1 MEKHPIL
8 NVRVE
13 TRRNPGKLV
22 RSVMTAGAVG
32 SAATLGL
39 MAKEGYDYTK
49 QFPYTQESL
58 PETETVEVDDD
69 KTEYIDE
76 VDDDKTEYIDE
87 VEMIAEDLPSPVFEK
102 VLDARTIEA
111 GGLRRDQVLFTDSY
125 GRQITEP
132 FTLTESVGLSPE
144 EMTWRHEGAGPAGI
158 PGAWIK
164 EQKAYVGQ
172 QLDIPT
178 SDINMLHVYQD
189 LSSARAEHM
198 NSRVELV
205 YQNATTPLE
214 SDLEGRDALT
224 IMRTETNFINL
235 PQRVEEE
242 FTPYL
247 IGIAAEESRFDANK
261 TSKSGAIG
269 ILQTMPTTFEGYTKE
284 HNLPNLDP
292 RNLSDQLPASMQHI
306 EISYLE
312 LTENLDNELK
322 YITNVYFD
330 GNTASMEKYFLVP
343 LMINSYNAGQA
354 RMIEVVQWFL
364 NTYPEPESTADLIGQ
379 DEQLLGYDLFFVM
392 THRCAQ
398 EKAVNGFGLESSRYV
413 SGVMGWEKAFTK
425 YEEKQQELQMASNQ

>member
-8 NVRVE
+8 NARVE

-58 PETETVEVDDD
+58 PETETVEADDD
-69 KTEYIDE
+69 KTEYID
-76 VDDDKTEYIDE
+76 DA
-87 VEMIAEDLPSPVFEK
+87 EMIAEDLPSPVFEK
-102 VLDARTIEA
+102 VVDARTIEA

-144 EMTWRHEGAGPAGI
+144 EMTWRYEGAGPAGI

-164 EQKAYVGQ
+164 EQKAYIGQ
-172 QLDIPT
+172 QLNIST

-189 LSSARAEHM
+189 LNRTKDEHM
-198 NSRVELV
+198 NSGVESV
-205 YQNATTPLE
+205 YNNATTPLE
-214 SDLEGRDALT
+214 SDPDGRDALT
-224 IMRTETNFINL
+224 IIRTEANFINL

-269 ILQTMPTTFEGYTKE
+269 TLQTMPTTFEGYKKE
-284 HNLPNLDP
+284 HNLPNLNP
-292 RNLSDQLPASMQHI
+292 LNLSDQLPASMQHI

-364 NTYPEPESTADLIGQ
+364 NTYPEPESTADLIEQ
-379 DEQLLGYDLFFVM
+379 DEQLLGYDLFFAM
-392 THRCAQ
+392 IYECAK
-398 EKAVNGFGLESSRYV
+398 EKAVNGFRLESSRYV
-413 SGVMGWEKAFTK
+413 PGVIGWEKAFNEHEK
-425 YEEKQQELQMASNQ
+425 KQQELQVASN

>member
-8 NVRVE
+8 NPRVE

-22 RSVMTAGAVG
+22 RSVITAGAVG

-58 PETETVEVDDD
+58 PETETVEADDD
-69 KTEYIDE
+69 KTEYID
-76 VDDDKTEYIDE
+76 DA
-87 VEMIAEDLPSPVFEK
+87 EMIAENLPSPVFEK
-102 VLDARTIEA
+102 VLNARTIEA
-111 GGLRRDQVLFTDSY
+111 EGLRRDQVLFTDSY

-144 EMTWRHEGAGPAGI
+144 EMTWRYEGAGPAGI

-164 EQKAYVGQ
+164 EQKAYIGQ
-172 QLDIPT
+172 QLNIPT

-189 LSSARAEHM
+189 LSSTRAEHM

-205 YQNATTPLE
+205 YENATTSLE
-214 SDLEGRDALT
+214 SDSKRRDALT
-224 IMRTETNFINL
+224 IIRTEANFINL

-261 TSKSGAIG
+261 TSRSGAIG
-269 ILQTMPTTFEGYTKE
+269 TLQTMPTTFEGYKKE

-292 RNLSDQLPASMQHI
+292 RNLSDQLPASIQHI
-306 EISYLE
+306 EISYSE
-312 LTENLDNELK
+312 LTEKLDVELA

-330 GNTASMEKYFLVP
+330 GNRASMEKYFLVP
-343 LMINSYNAGQA
+343 LMINAYNAGQQ

-379 DEQLLGYDLFFVM
+379 DEPLTGYDLYFAM
-392 THRCAQ
+392 TYQCAK
-398 EKAVNGFGLESSRYV
+398 EKAVEGFGSETSVYV
-413 SGVMGWEKAFTK
+413 SKVMGWTPAFLK
-425 YEEKQQELQMASNQ
+425 YEKEQQEVQMASNQ